1 MVWEKRHIAVHEA
14 GHAVMACRFNI
25 EIIKVSIIRN
35 DDVAGRVFEAFP
47 DEIVTTENADRRI
60 PYLLGGYAAAV
71 VFGSTTRGSNND
83 FNEVRWPLQSL
94 NLGSLDDWKECAV
107 DIMRRPSNV
116 RSVELVVE
124 QLMQHGEIGVDVV
137 KACIATADNAS
148 AD

>member
-1 MVWEKRHIAVHEA
+1 MVWEKRHIAIHEA

-47 DEIVTTENADRRI
+47 DEIVTTESADRRI
-60 PYLLGGYAAAV
+60 YLLGGCAAAV

>member
-1 MVWEKRHIAVHEA
+1 
-14 GHAVMACRFNI
+14 MACRFNI
-25 EIIKVSIIRN
+25 EIIKAWIIQ
-35 DDVAGRVFEAFP
+35 DGDTAGDIAGCVVEAMP
-47 DEIVTTENADRRI
+47 DEKVTAQNASQRI

-94 NLGSLDDWKECAV
+94 NLGSLDDWKACTV

-137 KACIATADNAS
+137 KACIPTADSAS
-148 AD
+148 AS